1 MSLIFLAY
9 RRLLIHSFRI
19 CLPYCLHIVILES
32 VVTMGRRKENIRPYS
47 MIRHDLNLYVR
58 EQFGY
63 RTKIRKDPIKDG
75 TPLFPGY
82 VHGEYSKTNRTRSP
96 LSL

>member
-1 MSLIFLAY
+1 MNLIFLAY

-19 CLPYCLHIVILES
+19 CLPYCLHIVILGS

-47 MIRHDLNLYVR
+47 TIRRDLNLYVR
-58 EQFGY
+58 EHFGY
-63 RTKIRKDPIKDG
+63 RTKIRKDPIKGG
-75 TPLFPGY
+75 TPHFPGY
-82 VHGEYSKTNRTRSP
+82 AHGEYSKTNGTKNP